1 MEISDGK
8 TYRAIKFAYKNA
20 ELQKIGFKTIQMTIA
35 MFLYRNLENS
45 YTADKENFII
55 EKGKIHQGHS

>member
-1 MEISDGK
+1 VEISDGK

-35 MFLYRNLENS
+35 MFLYRNLKNS

-55 EKGKIHQGHS
+55 EKDKIHQGHS